1 VNPVTVG
8 DRGSPYHGD
17 PGAAPSVALPGFQ
30 QPARVGS
37 MASSFQQLNRHL
49 LRQALDALP
58 AATLLVDAETRD
70 QLILYAN
77 DAFAALAGTTV
88 AELTGRSFRTVAAGG
103 AADPGG
109 PWRVRVPG
117 GGALELAARP
127 LYRQPGRPSCWL
139 LTAPVTGATALA
151 PVAAPAA
158 PPEVVAVES
167 ALPRSEGVATGTFS
181 STDLLIRARR
191 DERSDPATGLA
202 TRVAFAEM
210 LQRDFALACREQ
222 RRVSVLVFAID
233 AFEGYL
239 GLFGRHAADSC
250 LRKVA
255 HAIASSVRRGGDY
268 CARVGHDRF
277 AVLTTGGDAEGA
289 RQHGERIAQRVRDLT
304 IHHPRSLPAR
314 YVTVSWQLVTEVPP
328 RAAEDPDLL
337 ERAEAAFPVA
347 ADAADRAR
355 GQSAG

>member
-1 VNPVTVG
+1 
-8 DRGSPYHGD
+8 
-17 PGAAPSVALPGFQ
+17 
-30 QPARVGS
+30 

-58 AATLLVDAETRD
+58 APTLLVDAETRD
-70 QLILYAN
+70 QLVLYAN
-77 DAFAALAGTTV
+77 DAFAALAGTSVTEV
-88 AELTGRSFRTVAAGG
+88 VGRSIRTVAAV
-103 AADPGG
+103 APAEAGG
-109 PWRVRVPG
+109 PWRVRG
-117 GGALELAARP
+117 AGGATLELEARP

-139 LTAPVTGATALA
+139 LTTPGNGA
-151 PVAAPAA
+151 AATSPAA
-158 PPEVVAVES
+158 PGTAPVES
-167 ALPRSEGVATGTFS
+167 APVESAPVESAPVESSMGRPDGVATGTFS
-181 STDLLIRARR
+181 GTDLLLRARR

-202 TRVAFAEM
+202 TRAAFVEM
-210 LQRDFALACREQ
+210 LQRDFALARREQ

-268 CARVGHDRF
+268 CARVGHVRF

-289 RQHGERIAQRVRDLT
+289 RQHGERIAQRVRDLA

-314 YVTVSWQLVTEVPP
+314 YVTVAWQLVTEVPP
-328 RAAEDPDLL
+328 RTVEDADLL
-337 ERAEAAFPVA
+337 ERAEAGLPPAG
-347 ADAADRAR
+347 DAADRAR